1 MIHHLRN
8 TLLILS
14 SITTMA
20 TSVYTSEYPPQAH
33 QLDDTY
39 TFDQY
44 LTHFNKAYANPTE
57 YNHRK
62 QLFHQNI
69 QTILRHNDGRM
80 NEHGHIITKGGKGWV
95 MGVNQFT
102 DLDHTYEL
110 EKLFMG
116 YNKLQHPAW
125 RSQLDVADAG
135 AGADRAYS
143 MTERRERRKL
153 GGIDTGTYQV
163 RFFF

>member
-1 MIHHLRN
+1 
-8 TLLILS
+8 
-14 SITTMA
+14 
-20 TSVYTSEYPPQAH
+20 
-33 QLDDTY
+33 
-39 TFDQY
+39 
-44 LTHFNKAYANPTE
+44 
-57 YNHRK
+57 
-62 QLFHQNI
+62 
-69 QTILRHNDGRM
+69 
-80 NEHGHIITKGGKGWV
+80 

-163 RFFF
+163 RGFVVF